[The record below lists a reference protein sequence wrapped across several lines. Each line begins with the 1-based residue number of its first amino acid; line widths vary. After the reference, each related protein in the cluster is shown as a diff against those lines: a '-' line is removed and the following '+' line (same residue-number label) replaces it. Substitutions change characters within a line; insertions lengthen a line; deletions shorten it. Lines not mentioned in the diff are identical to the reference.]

1 MKKIFTLLTMALL
14 AIGANAQTAKDA
26 YLDITQ
32 YATLTDESINIKNAT
47 TVYSWDDK
55 NKVLVVSAYAVQQS
69 AQKNQDEGV
78 TGYGWMTY
86 TGSNSTGTSWEAT
99 GVFNGSA
106 FYGTLSGGSASDRGI
121 VAGKN
126 NNVFSFYVTNCI
138 QVSALVNSKGTSRTI
153 TMDIY
158 PVTFDG
164 TTPTRGDKAGTVS
177 DKSGALKTITVDNL
191 DASKIYEIAISGDN
205 TSGSHLYELAF
216 YGKGA
221 AAQEA
226 VDVVF
231 TLSKSE
237 IYVDETAQLL
247 VNDKSWPEDLAFPT
261 SGWDTELISISETG
275 LITPNKAGT
284 ATIQFTTAA
293 VEGKYKEGTANL
305 SLTISERPTPE
316 TISYPES
323 KNGIM
328 VGGTCEYSKVKIH
341 KNTDAVDCIKLNNG
355 YTTDSELNANY
366 VTIKVQG
373 GFKYGDVIKITGIYN
388 NKEEKKAGVAI
399 LARDANET
407 HGYKKLWESESF
419 INGQTSE
426 DDPAEQSFTL
436 SDNYDEL
443 LIGRT
448 GSTAANIIKITT
460 EHATPLEPHERE
472 AINLAGE
479 LREADVAALEASED
493 WTKNEDGSY
502 GYKAVESEVAKA
514 GFEIEGVS
522 LFSGLKFGRNGSIDA
537 NKITLIPGK
546 GISLAGSQY
555 RIILTGLAK
564 DDELSLRI
572 TGNGDGD
579 RSVTLS
585 NATKKEAAAPARR
598 AEEAAAK
605 LTSSDNETVEG
616 TFVVSSDGSVI
627 IETDGGLTVNAI
639 AINTTLPE
647 YTPTGISVINAETKG
662 AADAPVYNLSGQR
675 VDENYR
681 GVVIKNGK
689 KMIK

>member
-14 AIGANAQTAKDA
+14 AVGASAQTAKDA

-106 FYGTLSGGSASDRGI
+106 FYGTFSSGSASDRGI

-305 SLTISERPTPE
+305 SLTISERPIPDE
-316 TISYPES
+316 IDYPTS
-323 KNGIM
+323 KNGIKKSGTTAEAT
-328 VGGTCEYSKVKIH
+328 VKVLGSNVNAYKFSNGGTDNAITLTIQDGFKVGDIVTISGVISSGDATKSGKVQLLQDIAGSSVWTTENFQDVKDDNTAEPTEGTFVLKSSSEHLYLIRSGNTSVYVTKIKVVRGEAVVSH
-341 KNTDAVDCIKLNNG
+341 EATTWDFTKALSEADAENLEADAYWTFDEENNYWVNNSTLTERNVYTALKANDTELDITKGLTFTRDNETGLETGRIRISPTNYFAINGSAVKLN
-355 YTTDSELNANY
+355 L
-366 VTIKVQG
+366 
-373 GFKYGDVIKITGIYN
+373 GI
-388 NKEEKKAGVAI
+388 
-399 LARDANET
+399 
-407 HGYKKLWESESF
+407 
-419 INGQTSE
+419 
-426 DDPAEQSFTL
+426 
-436 SDNYDEL
+436 
-443 LIGRT
+443 
-448 GSTAANIIKITT
+448 
-460 EHATPLEPHERE
+460 
-472 AINLAGE
+472 
-479 LREADVAALEASED
+479 
-493 WTKNEDGSY
+493 
-502 GYKAVESEVAKA
+502 
-514 GFEIEGVS
+514 
-522 LFSGLKFGRNGSIDA
+522 
-537 NKITLIPGK
+537 
-546 GISLAGSQY
+546 
-555 RIILTGLAK
+555 LAK
-564 DDELSLRI
+564 DDVVRMRIKGAGDSERSITATNAEVTDGSLTTTDTEVHEVSLKASDDGEVVLT
-572 TGNGDGD
+572 TGNGFQF
-579 RSVTLS
+579 L
-585 NATKKEAAAPARR
+585 
-598 AEEAAAK
+598 
-605 LTSSDNETVEG
+605 
-616 TFVVSSDGSVI
+616 
-627 IETDGGLTVNAI
+627 AI
-639 AINTTLPE
+639 TINDELPE
-647 YTPTGISVINAETKG
+647 YTPTGISVINAETES

-681 GVVIKNGK
+681 GVVIKNGRK
-689 KMIK
+689 VVNK